1 MTVVLSPESQRRK
14 WKHCQRAQ
22 TAEGPLAWP
31 VIKDSTDITKY
42 HKLHGKKLNFL
53 NFLSFIKSEF
63 CTKTRMITRRVVMSW
78 TKEQVMLQQGSV
90 FSAFRVCVCV
100 CVCHINLSLS
110 TCFCFTKIRAGNI
123 VLHPAIAKGNR
134 FQPLPSARPKASCP
148 HGSLASVLPACLTP
162 IRYQRLNVKCT
173 ASVCLASATL
183 LYNFTPSHA
192 KGKPSI

>member
-53 NFLSFIKSEF
+53 NFLSFVKSEF

-100 CVCHINLSLS
+100 ISICLSALV
-110 TCFCFTKIRAGNI
+110 FVFTKIRAENI

-183 LYNFTPSHA
+183 LYNSTPSRA